1 MKVKVQVRGLTFE
14 VGQALQEHAERRLL
28 FALGRFAA
36 QLDTVQVRLS
46 DVNGPRGGP
55 DKVCQVV
62 ARLTRWGAVRA
73 EETDADAYVAVTRA
87 AERLGRSVAREVE
100 RRRGS
105 RGSLRL
111 ARA

>member
-1 MKVKVQVRGLTFE
+1 MKVQVRGLTFE
-14 VGQALQEHAERRLL
+14 VGQALQGHAERRLL

-36 QLDTVQVRLS
+36 RLDAVQVRLF

-55 DKVCQVV
+55 DKGCQMV
-62 ARLTRWGAVRA
+62 ARLARWGAVRV

-87 AERLGRSVAREVE
+87 AERLGRGVARELE
-100 RRRGS
+100 RRRES
-105 RGSLRL
+105 RAALRP